1 MENGLYEMRI
11 ANLEANMKVLETK
24 VQKLFEASKPVQESM
39 VVSQVNLHTDMLSDF
54 RRDLILLKNG
64 LEWCEEHIKNL
75 EGNTTADSAEAFK
88 EYDRLK
94 AEYNKCQ
101 EDLKKT
107 NDQLFNQAQEN
118 IGLCMDKN
126 QLNEKLGIVS
136 ALNEQLKAD
145 YGSACNSIAD
155 LKKEL
160 EETKEKLKDM
170 IGQRDGLYGA
180 YNGIVSA
187 LNDMD
192 SKYLKLSKENQML
205 KDDNYILKI
214 NTDKTNQ
221 NDHVENQKTEINRL
235 LKSNEHLKKENDRL
249 RSDNEVCRLN
259 NNNLIAKI
267 DELNKG
273 IANSDDLRVLDK
285 YNALKVDYAKAK
297 NLIDNLEDKLADK
310 DKAINL
316 LGNTISDLG
325 IEKTMLK
332 KERDR
337 LRELYFESI
346 VKEETNN
353 D

>member
-54 RRDLILLKNG
+54 CRDLILLKNG

-75 EGNTTADSAEAFK
+75 EGNSTADSAEAFK

-94 AEYNKCQ
+94 ADYNKCQ
-101 EDLKKT
+101 EDLKRI
-107 NDQLFNQAQEN
+107 NDKLFNQAQEN
-118 IGLCMDKN
+118 IGLCMDKQ
-126 QLNEKLGIVS
+126 QLNEKFGVVS

-145 YGSACNSIAD
+145 YDSACNSIAD

-160 EETKEKLKDM
+160 AGVHCDLQQAKD
-170 IGQRDGLYGA
+170 
-180 YNGIVSA
+180 N
-187 LNDMD
+187 
-192 SKYLKLSKENQML
+192 
-205 KDDNYILKI
+205 NYILEQRIHKDAVKI
-214 NTDKTNQ
+214 Q
-221 NDHVENQKTEINRL
+221 AFV
-235 LKSNEHLKKENDRL
+235 
-249 RSDNEVCRLN
+249 
-259 NNNLIAKI
+259 
-267 DELNKG
+267 DE
-273 IANSDDLRVLDK
+273 
-285 YNALKVDYAKAK
+285 
-297 NLIDNLEDKLADK
+297 LADK
-310 DKAINL
+310 DKAIEVLKKRINTLGEEKAL
-316 LGNTISDLG
+316 LCQRKDKK
-325 IEKTMLK
+325 IETLT